1 MVTSDTMTGMADW
14 ASFFSDFWHLAVAFA
29 LAAAIGWNREQE
41 EHNTGIRAFP
51 IVAMASCT
59 FVMIASFHGSSADQS
74 RVLQGLVAGIGFVG
88 GGAIMKDG
96 PNIRGT
102 ATAASVL
109 SAAALGA
116 AVALDKFG
124 MALSLTILN
133 LLALRALMPIK
144 RKLDDRGMQRE
155 AKADRGN

>member
-1 MVTSDTMTGMADW
+1 MPDW
-14 ASFFSDFWHLAVAFA
+14 NGIFADFWHLCVAFA
-29 LAAAIGWNREQE
+29 LAAVIGWNREQE

-59 FVMIASFHGSSADQS
+59 FVMIATFHGDAAAQS

-96 PNIRGT
+96 LTIKGT

-109 SAAALGA
+109 SAAAMGA
-116 AVALDKFG
+116 SVAMDRFG
-124 MALSLTILN
+124 MAVSLMLLN

-144 RKLDDRGMQRE
+144 NKLDGQPGRHSE
-155 AKADRGN
+155 

>member
-1 MVTSDTMTGMADW
+1 MLDW
-14 ASFFSDFWHLAVAFA
+14 GAIFNDFWHLCVAFA
-29 LAAAIGWNREQE
+29 LGGAIGWNREQE

-59 FVMIASFHGSSADQS
+59 FVMIATFHGDQAAQS

-96 PNIRGT
+96 PTIKGT

-109 SAAALGA
+109 SAAAMGA
-116 AVALDKFG
+116 SVALDRFG
-124 MALSLTILN
+124 IAVSLTILN
-133 LLALRALMPIK
+133 LVALRALMPIK
-144 RKLDDRGMQRE
+144 NKLDGVAGRQ
-155 AKADRGN
+155 

>member
-1 MVTSDTMTGMADW
+1 MPDW
-14 ASFFSDFWHLAVAFA
+14 SSIFNDFWHLSIAFA
-29 LAAAIGWNREQE
+29 LAAVIGWNRERE

-59 FVMIASFHGSSADQS
+59 FVMIATYGGSVDAQS

-96 PNIRGT
+96 LNIKGT

-116 AVALDKFG
+116 SVAMGRFG
-124 MALSLTILN
+124 MAVSLTILN
-133 LLALRALMPIK
+133 LVALRALMPIK
-144 RKLDDRGMQRE
+144 ERLDRKGE
-155 AKADRGN
+155 

>member
-1 MVTSDTMTGMADW
+1 MVTSDTMTGMVNW
-14 ASFFSDFWHLAVAFA
+14 AAIFTDFWHLCVAFA
-29 LAAAIGWNREQE
+29 LAGAIGWNREQE
-41 EHNTGIRAFP
+41 EHNTGVRAFP

-59 FVMIASFHGSSADQS
+59 FVMIASYDGHVDAQS

-96 PNIRGT
+96 LEIRGT

-116 AVALDKFG
+116 AVAMNRFG
-124 MALSLTILN
+124 VAISLTVLN
-133 LLALRALMPIK
+133 LVALRALMPIK
-144 RKLDDRGMQRE
+144 NRLDGRPGRKDH
-155 AKADRGN
+155 

>member
-1 MVTSDTMTGMADW
+1 M
-14 ASFFSDFWHLAVAFA
+14 
-29 LAAAIGWNREQE
+29 IGWNREEE

-59 FVMIASFHGSSADQS
+59 FVMIATFHGDQAAQS

-96 PNIRGT
+96 LNIKGT

-109 SAAALGA
+109 SAAAMGA
-116 AVALDKFG
+116 SVAMDRFG
-124 MALSLTILN
+124 MAVSLMVLN
-133 LLALRALMPIK
+133 LVALRVLAPVK
-144 RKLDDRGMQRE
+144 NRLDG
-155 AKADRGN
+155 KG

>member
-1 MVTSDTMTGMADW
+1 MPDW
-14 ASFFSDFWHLAVAFA
+14 NGIFFDFWHLLVAFV
-29 LAAAIGWNREQE
+29 LVGVIGWNREEE

-59 FVMIASFHGSSADQS
+59 FVMIATFHGDQAAQS

-96 PNIRGT
+96 LNIKGT

-109 SAAALGA
+109 SAAAMGA
-116 AVALDKFG
+116 SVALRV
-124 MALSLTILN
+124 
-133 LLALRALMPIK
+133 LAPVKNR
-144 RKLDDRGMQRE
+144 RGDQAGKATRYLFTLFFQR
-155 AKADRGN
+155 GS